1 MKSIFFEFNP
11 NRCLGCR
18 ACQIACTVNHD
29 LHSGIYL
36 RKVTQVQYKSKDQ
49 IANYY
54 LSLSCNH
61 CANPE
66 CFRLCPERAYRKRRD
81 GIVIQDD
88 KKCKGCGVCTR
99 ACPFEAPVVNPKTG
113 KTIKCDLCFDKLEE
127 GDNPFCVASCP
138 VEALNVYKRTTYEE
152 NPDLVKTLPGFPR
165 IQITRP
171 SIRYYPVKMGV
182 QIGINLDYP
191 KEVKEDE

>member
-1 MKSIFFEFNP
+1 
-11 NRCLGCR
+11 
-18 ACQIACTVNHD
+18 
-29 LHSGIYL
+29 
-36 RKVTQVQYKSKDQ
+36 
-49 IANYY
+49 
-54 LSLSCNH
+54 
-61 CANPE
+61 
-66 CFRLCPERAYRKRRD
+66 
-81 GIVIQDD
+81 
-88 KKCKGCGVCTR
+88 
-99 ACPFEAPVVNPKTG
+99 
-113 KTIKCDLCFDKLEE
+113 LEE

-138 VEALNVYKRTTYEE
+138 VEALTVYKRTTYEE